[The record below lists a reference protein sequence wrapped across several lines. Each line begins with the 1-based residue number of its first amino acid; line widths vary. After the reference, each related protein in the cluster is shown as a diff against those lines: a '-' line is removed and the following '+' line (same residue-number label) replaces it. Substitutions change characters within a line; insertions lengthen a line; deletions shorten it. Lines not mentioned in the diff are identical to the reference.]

1 MPVKWDIK
9 IVAIGAALL
18 FVLSLVFL
26 SQVYASLTI
35 AFVLA
40 YLLDPVVTKLG
51 KKGVNRA
58 VAAPVML
65 IVFFVGLTGLGMVV
79 IPRLFAQG
87 RELMHR
93 LPAVYTGVA
102 TALAPWSERLL
113 GYNVFTDVDKLME
126 TVGNPTTL
134 VQPLGG
140 IVGGMFSRTFHFVTA
155 LLGLLIIPLMAYYL
169 LRDFPTIY
177 GNFMYLVPKR
187 HHKAMAD
194 IRTRLHGVL
203 GGFIRGQLVVSTIL
217 SLYYIAAFTS
227 MRLELGLVLGL
238 MAGFFNIVP
247 YLGIVSVLVLTLL
260 IAFIHG
266 AAPATFIGIGAIF
279 AFGMGME
286 GSFLTPRIVGRKVG
300 LSPLTLIVALLVGGE
315 LLGLAGMLLAVPIAA
330 ISKVFLG
337 AFITQY
343 RNSDN
348 FKRAS

>member
-1 MPVKWDIK
+1 MKWDIK
-9 IVAIGAALL
+9 VVSVVAALF
-18 FVLSLVFL
+18 FVLSLFFI

-40 YLLDPVVTKLG
+40 YLLDPLVAKLE
-51 KKGVNRA
+51 KKGVNRSL
-58 VAAPVML
+58 AAPVML
-65 IVFFVGLTGLGMVV
+65 VVFFTGLVLLGMAV

-87 RELMHR
+87 RELVHR
-93 LPAVYTGVA
+93 LPAVYAGVA
-102 TALAPWSERLL
+102 GALAPTSEQYL
-113 GYNVFTDVDKLME
+113 GYNVFTDVDKLVE
-126 TVGNPTTL
+126 SLGDPTTL

-140 IVGGMFSRTFHFVTA
+140 IVGGVFSRTFHFVSA

-169 LRDFPTIY
+169 LRDFPLMY
-177 GNFMYLVPKR
+177 GKFIYLVPKR
-187 HHKAMAD
+187 HHKSIAD
-194 IRTRLHGVL
+194 LRHRLHGVL
-203 GGFIRGQLVVSTIL
+203 GGFIRGQLVVSTVL
-217 SLYYIAAFTS
+217 SLYYIAAFTV
-227 MRLELGLVLGL
+227 MRLELALVLGL

-266 AAPATFIGIGAIF
+266 AQLTTFIGIGVIF
-279 AFGMGME
+279 ALGMGME

-315 LLGLAGMLLAVPIAA
+315 LLGLVGMLLAVPIAA
-330 ISKVFLG
+330 ISKVFLES
-337 AFITQY
+337 AIAQY